1 MAHDLQLKTLGAFEI
16 KDESLGIVEAVVATL
31 NVVDHDRDVILP
43 GAIKN
48 GSKVKLSSYGHDVIT
63 AGASPVGL
71 ATVHVIGEQAIL
83 KGQFF
88 MNTSRGREAFETV
101 KALGADGE
109 WSIGYF
115 PSKTA
120 PMTKVW
126 QEKGAERL
134 LSQIVLVESSPVFI
148 GASPDTA
155 TVGVKAAKQADGDPG
170 EPVKSE
176 PVDPEVQAIINTVT
190 AEVTAR
196 REAESKTAA
205 DAAAEAERAAVET
218 KAAAEAKAIA
228 DAKAAESAAAEREF
242 ETFKRT
248 MRKIA

>member
-48 GSKVKLSSYGHDVIT
+48 GSKVKLSDYAHSVIT
-63 AGASPVGL
+63 AGAPPAGI

-88 MNTSRGREAFETV
+88 MNTQRGREAFETV
-101 KALGADGE
+101 KALGAAGE
-109 WSIGYF
+109 WSIGYL

-120 PMTKVW
+120 PMTKAW

-134 LSQIVLVESSPVFI
+134 LSQIALVESSPVFI

-155 TVGVKAAKQADGDPG
+155 TLGVKAAKQADGDAG
-170 EPVKSE
+170 EAVDVE
-176 PVDPEVQAIINTVT
+176 PITPEVQAIIDTVP
-190 AEVTAR
+190 AEVKAR
-196 REAESKTAA
+196 MDAEAKATA
-205 DAAAEAERAAVET
+205 DAAAEAERVATET
-218 KAAAEAKAIA
+218 KAAADAQALA

-242 ETFKRT
+242 ETFRRT
-248 MRKIA
+248 MRKSA